1 MIQKKINVFNLLR
14 SFAIA
19 FTFGLGVIIL
29 NVGATLPAYAGDN
42 YSAQTDTYQETR
54 NPNRVDTTTED
65 LAKSKLNVPEEEGK
79 SIYEN
84 LIDKVDRQKQFALR
98 GEQSKDLP

>member
-1 MIQKKINVFNLLR
+1 MQKKINLFNLLR
-14 SFAIA
+14 SLAIA
-19 FTFGLGVIIL
+19 FTFVLGVIIL
-29 NVGATLPAYAGDN
+29 NVGATFPAYAGDN

-65 LAKSKLNVPEEEGK
+65 LTNSKLNAPEEEGK

-84 LIDKVDRQKQFALR
+84 LIDKVDQQKQSALQ
-98 GEQSKDLP
+98 GKQSKDLP

>member
-1 MIQKKINVFNLLR
+1 MQKKINVFNLLR

-19 FTFGLGVIIL
+19 FTFVLGVIIL
-29 NVGATLPAYAGDN
+29 NVVTTLPAYAGDN

-54 NPNRVDTTTED
+54 NPNRVNTTSED
-65 LAKSKLNVPEEEGK
+65 LANSKLNEPEEEGK

-84 LIDKVDRQKQFALR
+84 LIDKVDRQKQSALQ

>member
-1 MIQKKINVFNLLR
+1 MQKKINVFNLLR

-19 FTFGLGVIIL
+19 FIFVLGVIIL
-29 NVGATLPAYAGDN
+29 NVQTTSPAYAGDN

-54 NPNRVDTTTED
+54 NPNRVDTTTEE
-65 LAKSKLNVPEEEGK
+65 LSNSKLNEPEEKGK

-84 LIDKVDRQKQFALR
+84 LIDKVDQQKESALQ
-98 GEQSKDLP
+98 GKKSKDLR

>member
-1 MIQKKINVFNLLR
+1 MMQKKINVFSLLR

-19 FTFGLGVIIL
+19 FTFALGVIIL

-65 LAKSKLNVPEEEGK
+65 LAKSKLNAPEEEGK

-84 LIDKVDRQKQFALR
+84 LIDKVDRQKQSALQ

>member
-1 MIQKKINVFNLLR
+1 MQKKINLFNLLR

-19 FTFGLGVIIL
+19 FTFVLGVIIL
-29 NVGATLPAYAGDN
+29 NVGTTLPAYAGDN

-54 NPNRVDTTTED
+54 NPNRVDTTTEE
-65 LAKSKLNVPEEEGK
+65 LAKSKLNEPEEKGK

-84 LIDKVDRQKQFALR
+84 LIDKVDRQKQSALQ
-98 GEQSKDLP
+98 GEQSKDLR

>member
-1 MIQKKINVFNLLR
+1 MQKKINVFNLLR

-19 FTFGLGVIIL
+19 FIFGLGVITL
-29 NVGATLPAYAGDN
+29 NVVTTLPVYAGDN

-54 NPNRVDTTTED
+54 NPNRVDTTSEE
-65 LAKSKLNVPEEEGK
+65 LANSKLNEPEEKGK

-84 LIDKVDRQKQFALR
+84 LIDKVDRQKQSALQN
-98 GEQSKDLP
+98 EPSKDLR